1 MTKLLQEKTRHHYD
15 HYPFIEGGPDRIAW
29 WQEYLRDF
37 LPDESIR
44 NRFIIDVG
52 SGIGEISR
60 GLINRG
66 ARLVCLDV
74 SLESL
79 RRCRQINEEASIF
92 HGSALELP
100 FADASFDHAISI
112 GVLHHTPDCR
122 RGFHEVARVIAPGGT
137 AVIFLYN
144 YWNIYNAIYH
154 AFWPVRKL
162 LPLDN
167 IPRWMVRSL
176 QPFVRSHLGQ
186 TLNDKQLRNLLGD
199 KLWTPQ
205 ATFHSVSQVR
215 RWGLEDGLDFVANK
229 KFFLGYANVM
239 CFKKRETGST
249 AGQREVTLKCLTCGH
264 APMTNGNGC
273 YTCAACQ
280 QVYEVDGGIYKTLQ
294 SVGAPP
300 LRYPSGATTEK

>member
-122 RGFHEVARVIAPGGT
+122 RGFHEVARVTAPGGT
-137 AVIFLYN
+137 VVIFLYN
-144 YWNIYNAIYH
+144 YWNIYDPIYH

-167 IPRWMVRSL
+167 IPPWMVRSL
-176 QPFVRSHLGQ
+176 QPLDASSDVPLRIPGTAMGPGGWAGLRGEQEILPWLRECDVLQETWNGVHSRPTGGHVEVPDVRSCAHDQRQWLLHLRCLPTG
-186 TLNDKQLRNLLGD
+186 LRSGWGD
-199 KLWTPQ
+199 L
-205 ATFHSVSQVR
+205 
-215 RWGLEDGLDFVANK
+215 
-229 KFFLGYANVM
+229 
-239 CFKKRETGST
+239 
-249 AGQREVTLKCLTCGH
+249 
-264 APMTNGNGC
+264 
-273 YTCAACQ
+273 
-280 QVYEVDGGIYKTLQ
+280 
-294 SVGAPP
+294 
-300 LRYPSGATTEK
+300 